1 MSLYRL
7 LSLYWSI
14 LRPIST
20 TETVVYYIVVLYSLA
35 YSISTVVYIHRLHN
49 VPDTSSCRE
58 VLPNLRE
65 FLRIGGWILLGI
77 AILVTLRYGWMTV
90 RAIPVLI
97 QSPTGWI
104 FLVSFVGAVALGL
117 AVLIISIQYTN
128 TLREA
133 STVASDD
140 TSVKRCLQLAP
151 YRRVT
156 MDTVAWLNIVST
168 VVQLV
173 VYGGALMVVF
183 GVFGDRVRQ
192 VIGQP
197 IIRFA
202 FTGQF
207 F

>member
-14 LRPIST
+14 TRPISL
-20 TETVVYYIVVLYSLA
+20 TEKIAHYILVLYTLV
-35 YSISTVVYIHRLHN
+35 YSISTIVYIRHLHN
-49 VPDTSSCRE
+49 VPDTTPCSA
-58 VLPNLRE
+58 VLPNVRD
-65 FLRIGGWILLGI
+65 FLRIGGWIMLVFAI
-77 AILVTLRYGWMTV
+77 AATLCYGWMTAQAV
-90 RAIPVLI
+90 PVLI
-97 QSPTGWI
+97 QSPTGWLFI
-104 FLVSFVGAVALGL
+104 VLFLVAVALGL
-117 AVLIISIQYTN
+117 AVPIISMQYAN

-156 MDTVAWLNIVST
+156 MDAVAWLNIVST

-173 VYGGALMVVF
+173 VYGGVVMVMF